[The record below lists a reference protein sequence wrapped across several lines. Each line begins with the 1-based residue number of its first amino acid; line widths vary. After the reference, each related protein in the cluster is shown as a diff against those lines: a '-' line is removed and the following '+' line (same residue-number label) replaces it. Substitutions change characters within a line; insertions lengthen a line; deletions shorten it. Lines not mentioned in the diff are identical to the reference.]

1 MPLEKAILVQ
11 VELKEKGSAH
21 GEGALEELRRL
32 SRTAGAQAVCEISA
46 RLAAY
51 NPATLVGKGKAEEI
65 AQAVREHRASV
76 VIMDADLSPAQQRN
90 LEDACGAKVID
101 RTRLILDIFA
111 SRARTR
117 EGELQ
122 VELAQLSYMLPRLSG
137 RGAAMMQQTGGIGTR
152 GPGERKLEY
161 DKRRIRTRI
170 AKLKED
176 LDAVKKERAVQR
188 KKRAQVPLPQVAI
201 AGYTN
206 AGKSTL
212 LNLLSGGS
220 KSVYADDLLFAT
232 LDTSTRRAKLGN
244 RSSALFTDTVGFIQ
258 RLPHTLVAAFQST
271 LEEITHAD
279 CILRVHDAS
288 SPLLEEQ
295 KKVVEQTIGELEA
308 GDIPALD
315 VFNKL
320 DVCPPHAAQALRLKY
335 PRALFVSAR
344 TGSGIPELLEKTSAK
359 LSAVWKPRRLL
370 VPALAAELAGEIHS
384 TCLVTGSEAAEQ
396 GVLMLFNATDGTWE
410 RLKAKAAAL
419 DCRD

>member
-1 MPLEKAILVQ
+1 MPKETAVLVN
-11 VELKEKGSAH
+11 VELKEAERSDA
-21 GEGALEELRRL
+21 APPLEELRRL
-32 SRTAGAQAVCEISA
+32 SATAGARAVCEITA
-46 RLAAY
+46 RLDSY
-51 NPATLVGKGKAEEI
+51 TPATLVGKGKAEEI
-65 AQAVREHRASV
+65 GREVRRHQASL

-90 LEDACGAKVID
+90 LEDATGAKVID

-122 VELAQLSYMLPRLSG
+122 VELAQLSYLLPRLSG

-161 DKRRIRTRI
+161 DRRRIRTRI
-170 AKLKED
+170 IKLKQEIE
-176 LDAVKKERAVQR
+176 AIKRERAVQR
-188 KKRAQVPLPQVAI
+188 RKRAQIPLPQAAI

-212 LNLLSGGS
+212 LNLLSGGL

-244 RSSALFTDTVGFIQ
+244 GSSALFTDTVGFIQ
-258 RLPHTLVAAFQST
+258 KLPHTLVAAFRAT
-271 LEEITHAD
+271 LEEIAQAD

-288 SPLLEEQ
+288 SPMLEQQ
-295 KKVVEQTIGELEA
+295 KEVVEKTIGELEA
-308 GDIPALD
+308 GEIPALD
-315 VFNKL
+315 VFNKM
-320 DVCPPHAAQALRLKY
+320 DACPPMIAQALRQKY
-335 PRALFVSAR
+335 PRAAFISAR
-344 TGSGIPELLEKTSAK
+344 TSEGVPELLQKTASV

-370 VPALAAELAGEIHS
+370 VPAGAGELSSEIHA
-384 TCLVTGSEAAEQ
+384 TCLVTGAEAAEN

-410 RLKAKAAAL
+410 RLKAKAETL
-419 DCRD
+419 D